1 MSAAEIGQIVTG
13 QTRTDAVRERS
24 LAPPRPAVSWWGDV
38 WRRFR
43 RQRLSLLAAV
53 VLLALALLALTAP
66 VISPYDPARQ
76 FRRDGLTELGEPLP
90 PNDRFRLGT
99 DGLGRDQLSRLLWGG
114 RISLTIG
121 VTATTI
127 VMVTAL
133 FVGGA
138 AGFAGGK
145 SDFFLMRLVDLMISV
160 PQFFVMLLLVVIL
173 QPGAWV
179 VVLVVSL
186 FG

>member
-66 VISPYDPARQ
+66 VISP
-76 FRRDGLTELGEPLP
+76 
-90 PNDRFRLGT
+90 
-99 DGLGRDQLSRLLWGG
+99 
-114 RISLTIG
+114 
-121 VTATTI
+121 
-127 VMVTAL
+127 
-133 FVGGA
+133 
-138 AGFAGGK
+138 
-145 SDFFLMRLVDLMISV
+145 
-160 PQFFVMLLLVVIL
+160 
-173 QPGAWV
+173 
-179 VVLVVSL
+179 
-186 FG
+186 